1 MIFNLIILRKGKKKN
16 LKVKRKKSKKVKKER
31 QKREEDRE
39 RKEDKKEKKTKK
51 GMHPCIPLHKII
63 DSISANYK
71 NHNCQCFI
79 YETNY
84 LS

>member
-1 MIFNLIILRKGKKKN
+1 MIFNLIILRKGNKN
-16 LKVKRKKSKKVKKER
+16 DKLEMRKKR
-31 QKREEDRE
+31 
-39 RKEDKKEKKTKK
+39 KEKKTKK

>member
-1 MIFNLIILRKGKKKN
+1 MIFNLIILRKGNKN
-16 LKVKRKKSKKVKKER
+16 DKLEMRKKR
-31 QKREEDRE
+31 
-39 RKEDKKEKKTKK
+39 KEKKIKK
-51 GMHPCIPLHKII
+51 GMHHCIPLHKII
-63 DSISANYK
+63 DSISANNK